1 MAVLGDTTV
10 YGSIVISDE
19 LYLAGEKVA
28 TEEDLN

>member
-1 MAVLGDTTV
+1 MAVLGDTNV
-10 YGSIVISDE
+10 YGTITITDG